1 MHCIAEHIGGGECDP
16 SRLCAAPS
24 AHPQLGNNTPVTR
37 PVSPAPPDLDSRQG
51 EILRDLVSRYIASG
65 EPVSSRALARLNREQ
80 LSAASVRNVLSD
92 LEELGLV
99 SHPHSSAGCV
109 PTDAAVRLHANEALR
124 QVKPDSD
131 LTLSYSTALRQEGDD
146 LDLLAASA
154 AKVLSHLTRQMAVV
168 LLPPL
173 SRLKIRH
180 IELIPYDGRK
190 VLAVLVGEDSQVR
203 HRMVETRALFTA
215 GELSAMGNYLRD
227 HCLGMTLA
235 AARDFLRQT
244 LRGERAQYD
253 SRVSDAAALG
263 TALLDLPMSPSL
275 RMEGAAG
282 LLAEAAQTAGRTP
295 PDYSA
300 LLAAIEDKGRWID
313 LLEGL
318 AAPERDGERE
328 GQPTVLV
335 GRDVGAGVL
344 SEFSLLAAPYFQGST
359 PLGSLAVMG
368 PKRMQYA
375 ELFAQVSALA
385 AALSGV
391 LSDKR

>member
-1 MHCIAEHIGGGECDP
+1 MA
-16 SRLCAAPS
+16 
-24 AHPQLGNNTPVTR
+24 R
-37 PVSPAPPDLDSRQG
+37 PVSAAPQALDPRHG
-51 EILRDLVSRYIASG
+51 EILRDLVARYIASG

-109 PTDAAVRLHANEALR
+109 PTDAAVRMHAREALSR
-124 QVKPDSD
+124 VKPDSD
-131 LTLSYSTALRQEGDD
+131 LTLSCSTTLRQEGDD

-154 AKVLSHLTRQMAVV
+154 ARVLSTLTRQMAVV

-190 VLAVLVGEDSQVR
+190 VLAVLVGEDGQVR
-203 HRMVETRALFTA
+203 HRMVETRILFTA
-215 GELSAMGNYLRD
+215 AELTAMGNYLRS

-244 LRGERAQYD
+244 LLGERAQYD
-253 SRVSDAAALG
+253 SRVGDAAVLG
-263 TALLDLPMSPSL
+263 TALLDLPMRSEL
-275 RMEGAAG
+275 HMEGAAG

-295 PDYSA
+295 PDFSA
-300 LLAAIEDKGRWID
+300 LLAAIEDKGRWIE

-318 AAPERDGERE
+318 AAPEGEGE

-344 SEFSLLAAPYFQGST
+344 SEFSLLAAPYFQGTT

-368 PKRMQYA
+368 PKRMRYA
-375 ELFAQVSALA
+375 ELFGQVSALA